1 MKPVLLVLAAGL
13 GSRFG
18 GIKQLEAVGKNNE
31 CLLDYSTY
39 DAFKSGYDKVIY
51 IIRKDIEKDFKDRL
65 FDKLKSKYGD
75 KVDYTFQEQNS
86 LLTDEQKII
95 SKSRTKPWGTLHAIL
110 CAKEKIGNSPFAVI
124 NADDFYGREALKIL
138 SNYLNA
144 NPTEHS
150 MVGYKLGNTMSKNGS
165 VSRGICTVNNGYL
178 KSIEENK
185 NIYYKGKKIITEN
198 QDKVELTG
206 EEFVSMNLFGFTP
219 KIFEFFE
226 NYWKDFINNNVQEMK
241 AECLIPIAIGDMLN
255 KNQGK
260 VKFFTTNETWFG
272 MTYSADKQVVKEEIE
287 KKIKEGIYPEIL

>member
-39 DAFKSGYDKVIY
+39 DAFESGYDKVIY

-86 LLTDEQKII
+86 LLTDEQKTI

-110 CAKEKIGNSPFAVI
+110 CAKEKIGDSPFAVI

-138 SNYLNA
+138 SNYLNT

-185 NIYYKGKKIITEN
+185 NIYYEGKKIITEN

-206 EEFVSMNLFGFTP
+206 EEFVSMNFFGFTP

-226 NYWKDFINNNVQEMK
+226 NYWKDFINNNIQEMK

-287 KKIKEGIYPEIL
+287 KKIKEGIYPEML

>member
-39 DAFKSGYDKVIY
+39 DAFESGYDKVIY

-86 LLTDEQKII
+86 LLTDEQKTI

-110 CAKEKIGNSPFAVI
+110 CAKEKIGDSPFAVI

-138 SNYLNA
+138 NNYLNT

-185 NIYYKGKKIITEN
+185 NIYYEGKKIITEN

-287 KKIKEGIYPEIL
+287 KKIKEGIYPEML